1 MYMFLPHQLITW
13 QNNWRR
19 KSAVIN
25 GDTCFLFTEV
35 YLFVYTLRLKHTNP
49 PRLQVWLHV
58 KWHCSEVLEGRDQFR
73 KEPRWVA
80 LHNQADTFSCFPP
93 SLWLNPG
100 SNSLHVSD
108 RWGWTE
114 GPKPGLL
121 HPLTC
126 EESVMIGLMFSINTV
141 FMFLTNRWM
150 CSTMAQHW
158 KHTALLIHSPSLRP
172 HSNVS
177 LRYK

>member
-1 MYMFLPHQLITW
+1 MFLPLQLITW

-35 YLFVYTLRLKHTNP
+35 YLFVYTLRLKHANP
-49 PRLQVWLHV
+49 PQLQVWLHV

-73 KEPRWVA
+73 KEPRWFA

-93 SLWLNPG
+93 SLNLG
-100 SNSLHVSD
+100 YY
-108 RWGWTE
+108 
-114 GPKPGLL
+114 

-126 EESVMIGLMFSINTV
+126 EESVTIGLMFSINTV

-158 KHTALLIHSPSLRP
+158 KHAALLIHSPSLRP